1 MKIDQGQISFLSTH
15 SREAYVETKETIHLF
30 ERDKE
35 GERTTQ
41 YQRQSRSDEV
51 SLGMQV
57 STSKQ
62 DQLVPELLGR
72 HHRGLGKGLVI
83 APAHGQDKAPEKS
96 DKVAKQA
103 EVSND
108 AEMPESVEEL
118 KLAVF
123 VRMMEQVFGTKFD
136 FIDKQKMQKIDQN
149 ADELKEIAN
158 KMEQHMRSQKGKAPE
173 GTAETTAEPEQ
184 GWRLDYQASTV
195 YREEEYTRFSAQGRV
210 TTQDGREIDLQL
222 ELGLSRAFESTEVV
236 QAVAGTLKDPLVI
249 NFDAPSVGL
258 KDQETFR
265 FDIDADGQIDSLAQL
280 KAGSGFLALDRNG
293 DGQINDGTELFGA
306 QSGNGFADLA
316 ALDDDQDGFIDEDD
330 AAFSQL
336 RIWVPNDQ
344 GDAQLFA
351 LLDKEVGAIYLGHT
365 ETKFAL
371 NRDADNENL
380 GMLRDS
386 GVFIKESGEV
396 GTIQQI
402 DLHA

>member
-15 SREAYVETKETIHLF
+15 SREAYVETQETIHLF
-30 ERDKE
+30 ERDQK
-35 GERTTQ
+35 GERTTE

-51 SLGMQV
+51 SLGVQV
-57 STSKQ
+57 ITGKQ
-62 DQLVPELLGR
+62 DQLLPELLGR

-83 APAHGQDKAPEKS
+83 APAHGQDKPAEKS
-96 DKVAKQA
+96 DKIEKQA
-103 EVSND
+103 EISHD
-108 AEMPESVEEL
+108 SDMPESVEEL

-123 VRMMEQVFGTKFD
+123 VRLMEQIFGSKFD
-136 FIDKQKMQKIDQN
+136 LIDKREMQRIDKDAN
-149 ADELKEIAN
+149 ELKEIAN
-158 KMEQHMRSQKGKAPE
+158 KMEQHLHSQKGNAKA
-173 GTAETTAEPEQ
+173 GSSEPEY
-184 GWRLDYQASTV
+184 GWRMDYQASTV
-195 YREEEYTRFSAQGRV
+195 YREEEYTRFAAQGRV
-210 TTQDGREIDLQL
+210 TTGDGREINLQL

-330 AAFSQL
+330 AVFSQL
-336 RIWVPNDQ
+336 RIWIPNDQ
-344 GDAQLFA
+344 GEAQLYA
-351 LLDKEVGAIYLGHT
+351 LLDKEVGAIYLGHAD
-365 ETKFAL
+365 TKFAL
-371 NRDADNENL
+371 NREADNENL
-380 GMLRDS
+380 GMLRSS

-402 DLHA
+402 DLQV